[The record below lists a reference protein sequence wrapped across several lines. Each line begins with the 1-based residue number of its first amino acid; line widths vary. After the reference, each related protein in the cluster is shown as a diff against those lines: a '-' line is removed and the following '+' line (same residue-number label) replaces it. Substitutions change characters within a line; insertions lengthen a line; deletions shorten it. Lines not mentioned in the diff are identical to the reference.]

1 MAWRQLW
8 AVVVLGIGLA
18 ACSFAEQSMVDVQ
31 EATPEGPIMQLTS
44 SAFADGGPI
53 PAVHT
58 CDGGDISPPLT
69 WTDVPPETRALALI
83 VTDPDAGGFVH
94 WVLTAI
100 PGDVR
105 ELAEG
110 QGDAIGVAGQTSF
123 GDVGWGGP
131 CPPSGEHRYVF
142 ELLAL
147 SEPLEHESG
156 IVFDADTVRSLAEG
170 RTLARGELTGTY
182 ARR

>member
-1 MAWRQLW
+1 MAWRHLGL
-8 AVVVLGIGLA
+8 VVLGIGLA
-18 ACSFAEQSMVDVQ
+18 ACSLADRSTVDVQ
-31 EATPEGPIMQLTS
+31 EATPEGPIMLLTS

-53 PAVHT
+53 PAMYT
-58 CDGGDISPPLT
+58 CDGDDVSPPLA
-69 WTDVPPETRALALI
+69 WTDVPPDTRAFALI
-83 VTDPDAGGFVH
+83 VSDPDAGGFVH

-100 PGDVR
+100 PGDAR

-110 QGDAIGVAGQTSF
+110 EGDATGVPGQTSF

-147 SEPLEHESG
+147 SEPLELGSG
-156 IVFDADTVRSLAEG
+156 VVFDAAAARSMAEG